1 MQLPSASSNASA
13 SLGEQQT
20 LSACQLHLQ
29 QRAHALLAVCP
40 GLPGFCPRSGAPDAP
55 STQQAPYLKPGGPG
69 DAQMAQ
75 QNAAVATFIAGPG
88 FQERLSQLQQLPDK
102 QGILIAAGKP
112 HHVGNAAIMLHVS
125 CHNQAAVGCRAGRLP
140 CALNPTPSTLPCG
153 GRVAWHSSLCRPQ
166 RLTCLWHSF
175 TCGTCTASCAALR
188 STSCSAHTSSLT
200 HVHLSLA
207 AHPSAP

>member
-125 CHNQAAVGCRAGRLP
+125 CHNQAAVGCREAALCPQPHTQHPALRWPRGLALFLVQTPAAHLP
-140 CALNPTPSTLPCG
+140 LAQP
-153 GRVAWHSSLCRPQ
+153 H
-166 RLTCLWHSF
+166 LWHVHSK
-175 TCGTCTASCAALR
+175 LR
-188 STSCSAHTSSLT
+188 RPAQHIMLGAYQQPHTRSSQPRG
-200 HVHLSLA
+200 
-207 AHPSAP
+207 PS